1 MTIADIQAQFPHPCR
16 ARPGPAHELGAYC
29 VGGALCLSAGARWRW
44 PEPWQLRQA
53 LRRLNPALREA
64 SASWY
69 ARRII
74 KANDRAEFATAWR
87 LATAALARTDTDATQ
102 KERAHA

>member
-1 MTIADIQAQFPHPCR
+1 MTIPDIQAQFPHPRR
-16 ARPGPAHELGAYC
+16 AVQSPAREPGAYC
-29 VGGALCLSAGARWRW
+29 VGGALCLSVGDRWHW

-53 LRRLNPALREA
+53 LRHLNPALRHA

-102 KERAHA
+102 GGS